1 MLQIQNIN
9 WQDVLNFLIAMGE
22 AVCDA
27 AQTILREQPVAERAR
42 VAGRSGSDVI
52 YQIDRDIEDIII
64 SALRQQAERFGGV
77 VLVAE
82 GIGETEVT
90 TFPDDIESEAAA
102 LRVIVDPL
110 DGTRGLMYEKRS
122 AFFLAGAARNKGEQ
136 TRLSDIE
143 AAVMVEVPTTR
154 MYLSDTLYALKG
166 GGVGGI
172 TRNLLDGSRAAF
184 TPTPSTATTIE
195 GGFAQISRFF
205 PPGKD
210 LLAQLEEELLQTLF
224 PNAPPGHIL
233 TFEDQYI
240 STGGQ
245 LYELLTGKDRFTA
258 DLRASLYRR
267 LEREGKRVGH
277 ICHPYDLA
285 AHLIGVEAG
294 LIITGAD
301 DQPLDAPMNTT
312 HPCDWMGYA
321 NGRIHAQVAPVM
333 RELMRKH
340 GLLPVNA

>member
-1 MLQIQNIN
+1 MLQPQNVN
-9 WQDVLNFLIAMGE
+9 WQDVLNFLMAMGE

-27 AQTILREQPVAERAR
+27 AQKILRDKPVAERVR

-52 YQIDRDIEDIII
+52 YQIDRDIEEIIVN
-64 SALRQQAERFGGV
+64 ALSQRAEDFGGV

-90 TFPDDIESEAAA
+90 TFPDHVKSDAAA
-102 LRVIVDPL
+102 LRIIVDPL
-110 DGTRGLMYEKRS
+110 DGTRGLMYGKRS

-143 AAVMVEVPTTR
+143 AAVMVEVPTQR
-154 MYLSDTLYALKG
+154 AYLSDTLYAVKG
-166 GGVGGI
+166 GGVSGVS
-172 TRNLLDGSRAAF
+172 RNLLDGSRTTF
-184 TPTPSTATTIE
+184 QPTPIVEPTIE

-210 LLAQLEEELLQTLF
+210 VLAQLEEELLRTIF
-224 PNAPPGHIL
+224 PDAPPGHIL

-267 LEREGKRVGH
+267 LEREGKRIGH

-285 AHLIGVEAG
+285 AHLLGVEAG
-294 LIITGAD
+294 LVITGAD

-312 HPCDWMGYA
+312 HPCDWIGYA
-321 NGRIHAQVAPVM
+321 NAHIHAQVAPAL

-340 GLLPVNA
+340 GLLPVNE